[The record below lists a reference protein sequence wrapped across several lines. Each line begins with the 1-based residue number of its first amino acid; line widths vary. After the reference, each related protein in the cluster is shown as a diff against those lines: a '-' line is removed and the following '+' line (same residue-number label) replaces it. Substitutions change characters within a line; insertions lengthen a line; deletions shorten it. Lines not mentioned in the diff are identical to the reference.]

1 MMLIILIGSAVGAA
15 YVCRDTPLFI
25 PSVIV
30 AICSFWSN
38 EVMSNFRRTHE
49 VPRLAMAVSLICFV
63 LALVFGVTD
72 LIIS

>member
-1 MMLIILIGSAVGAA
+1 MMLIILIGLAVGAA

-25 PSVIV
+25 PAVIV

-38 EVMSNFRRTHE
+38 GVMSNFRRTHE
-49 VPRLAMAVSLICFV
+49 VPRLATAVSLICFV
-63 LALVFGVTD
+63 FTLIFGVTG